1 VSGLGDS
8 TAADT
13 SPYSTLAE
21 CRADEA
27 SLSWVRVACERSAK
41 ASFDARERGIRSASK
56 GVFIVKSILWSL
68 LAALSQTALLA
79 AAPEQAGRVTTG
91 GKYTLVVEGYDWGAG
106 VSKAIL
112 TLDGS
117 VSKASADAYAVFVER
132 RTDCME
138 LPPAQ
143 AAGERLVVDAY
154 VSDAQGHRLTEG
166 NHVTLVLGVAPQW
179 PITSPLQY
187 LRNDKCRGN
196 QWVDYALT
204 VVDKTSGRVWNT
216 PDGRIVPLVDR
227 YDLSGR
233 FVSDSGVK
241 LSYAW
246 YEPKARSGKAPLL
259 IWLHGG
265 GEGGTDPSIPLLANR
280 AANYASDEI
289 QAIFDGAYVLVPQC
303 PGAWMDNREGVMTH
317 GKEDD
322 VYNAALMAL
331 IREFVS
337 THPGIDTSRIYVG
350 GCSNGGYMSL
360 KLLLLHPDYFA
371 AGFISS
377 LAYQSQ
383 YLSDA
388 QIRSIASLP
397 IWFVQTA
404 DDKTTLPDETV
415 LPVYKRLK
423 AVGATN
429 VHLSYYEHAVDIT
442 GLFGGDDYRYNGHW
456 SWIYV
461 HANRCRLDFDGKP
474 VTVQGRPVTIMEW
487 LAAQT
492 RAEKKGKR

>member
-1 VSGLGDS
+1 MK
-8 TAADT
+8 T
-13 SPYSTLAE
+13 SIA
-21 CRADEA
+21 A
-27 SLSWVRVACERSAK
+27 SLLV
-41 ASFDARERGIRSASK
+41 
-56 GVFIVKSILWSL
+56 
-68 LAALSQTALLA
+68 ALSQTALLA
-79 AAPEQAGRVTTG
+79 AAPAAATQGA

-112 TLDGS
+112 SLDGN
-117 VSKASADAYAVFVER
+117 VSKASAEDYAVFVER
-132 RTDCME
+132 HTSCTE
-138 LPPAQ
+138 LPAAE

-154 VSDAQGHRLTEG
+154 VSDAKGRRLDEG
-166 NHVTLVLGVAPQW
+166 DHVTLVLGVAPQW
-179 PITSPLQY
+179 PITSPLQFV
-187 LRNDKCRGN
+187 RNETCRGN
-196 QWVDYALT
+196 DWVDYALT
-204 VVDKTSGRVWNT
+204 VVDKTSGRVWNVS
-216 PDGRIVPLVDR
+216 DGRIIPLVDR
-227 YDLSGR
+227 FDLSGR

-289 QAIFDGAYVLVPQC
+289 QAIFGGAYVLVPQC
-303 PGAWMDNREGVMTH
+303 PGAWMHNREGVMTH

-322 VYNAALMAL
+322 VYNVALMAL
-331 IREFVS
+331 IRQFVS
-337 THPGIDTSRIYVG
+337 SHPGIDATRIYLG
-350 GCSNGGYMSL
+350 GCSNGGYMAL
-360 KLLLLHPDYFA
+360 KLLLLHPEYFA

-388 QIRSIASLP
+388 QIESIAPLP

-404 DDKTTLPDETV
+404 DDKTTLPDKTV
-415 LPVYKRLK
+415 LPVYRRLE
-423 AVGATN
+423 AAGAAN
-429 VHLSYYEHAVDIT
+429 VHLSYYDHVVDIT

-461 HANRCRLDFDGKP
+461 HANLCRLDFDGKP
-474 VTVQGRPVTIMEW
+474 VTVEGRPVTILEW
-487 LAAQT
+487 LAAQAKGRKNDS
-492 RAEKKGKR
+492 RAGDF